1 MAEAIKSVIWD
12 HGDVVIGENKKAHK
26 YLIGLILI
34 TDKPIEGI
42 IDQKDHVA
50 MGSMVLSNPLT
61 DVLSVLEKFRPPF
74 VLGDL
79 TDAMLAVSEFAP
91 DNLEK
96 IDQKT

>member
-12 HGDVVIGENKKAHK
+12 HGDVMIGDKKVRK

-34 TDKPIEGI
+34 TDKPIEGV

-50 MGSMVLSNPLT
+50 MGNMAFTNRLT
-61 DVLSVLEKFRPPF
+61 DVISLLEKFRPPF

-79 TDAMLAVSEFAP
+79 TDAMLAVSEFTP
-91 DNLEK
+91 DDLEK
-96 IDQKT
+96 IDQKA